1 MGLPDVPKF
10 VPGLVRLPRKYPGAS
25 IPGEMLAAVKLVSPA
40 PPPVNELLAFEKVL
54 IPVHVFAP
62 DHDGRPVSPAPLP
75 ENVPLN
81 APTNEFPG
89 CENRF
94 WPCHVFRKVLSMSRA
109 FNQGHPSGVCAC
121 RVHPKIICRRV
132 NIR

>member
-1 MGLPDVPKF
+1 MPAPEFPSVPKKSPLKTPTKFMGLPDVPKF

-62 DHDGRPVSPAPLP
+62 DHDGRPVRFAPL
-75 ENVPLN
+75 NVG
-81 APTNEFPG
+81 E
-89 CENRF
+89 
-94 WPCHVFRKVLSMSRA
+94 V
-109 FNQGHPSGVCAC
+109 
-121 RVHPKIICRRV
+121 
-132 NIR
+132 